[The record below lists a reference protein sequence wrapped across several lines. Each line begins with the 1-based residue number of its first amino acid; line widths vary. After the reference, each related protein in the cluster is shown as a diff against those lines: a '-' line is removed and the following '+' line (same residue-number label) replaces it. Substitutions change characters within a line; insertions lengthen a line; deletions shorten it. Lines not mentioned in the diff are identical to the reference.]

1 MIYTRLHAKSVVNE
15 YTPNV
20 DVPVA
25 VSSLRLSK
33 LRSLKTEDK
42 RQVTSLIFN
51 AHPTHIGLAKRNKY
65 SNYFSIDCQTFTFF
79 LISRTTCEKYK
90 ILKITV
96 KPVIS
101 MSFAING
108 SINKISSYKRLQNL
122 TILPIN
128 H

>member
-79 LISRTTCEKYK
+79 LISRTTCGKFK
-90 ILKITV
+90 ILQITV
-96 KPVIS
+96 THLIS
-101 MSFAING
+101 ISFTING
-108 SINKISSYKRLQNL
+108 STNTISSYKHLQNL
-122 TILPIN
+122 TILATN